1 MSEEISP
8 KKRRISLTF
17 KWSFFTSIGVFV
29 IVLVFSMLIFNRF
42 TNVLVQQERGYINDT
57 LMTVSGRLANFDS
70 PITKNNVNSVLRPD
84 IDNENNNNVPIDKQT
99 HQSIYSDS
107 LIINLSRDSMV
118 VNVYNNDKQL
128 LFESRESNFKLRPA
142 NSKKISISSVDG
154 KEMLIGRM
162 PVLSKR
168 NGSLVGYIQVVDT
181 LANYH
186 QTVRKLLA
194 IMGILLILAVLIS
207 VVVAYVLATELL
219 KPMKEIQKT
228 ISEIKENPDSDE
240 RVPELQTN
248 DEISDLGNLFNG
260 MLDQTQR
267 YMNQQSQFVE
277 DVSHELRTPVAVIQ
291 GHMEM
296 LLRWGKDDPQVLD
309 ESLKASLQET
319 KRMQSLVAEM
329 LDLSRAEQIEINY
342 GDEITNANE
351 VFDQVNNDFKMI
363 HPEFNF
369 IVDNDTYN
377 DVYVKIYRNHLE
389 QILVILID
397 NAIKYS
403 KDRKE
408 IHTSISS
415 TDSTVNIAVQDFG
428 EGIASEDVDKV
439 FNRFYRVDKARSRDK
454 GGNGLGLSIAQ
465 RLVEAYHG
473 DISIESSLGYGSIF
487 QIKFPILRNGSNDDS
502 TQPDEEPNAEEH
514 SDADE

>member
-1 MSEEISP
+1 MIEETSP
-8 KKRRISLTF
+8 KKRRISLTI
-17 KWSFFTSIGVFV
+17 KWSFFTSIGVF
-29 IVLVFSMLIFNRF
+29 IILLVFSMLIYNRF
-42 TNVLVQQERGYINDT
+42 TNVLIQQERGYINDT

-70 PITKNNVNSVLRPD
+70 PINQKNANSVLRPD
-84 IDNENNNNVPIDKQT
+84 IDDKSNNNVPIDRQT

-107 LIINLSRDSMV
+107 LFVNLSRDSMV
-118 VNVYNNDKQL
+118 VNVYDNNKRL
-128 LFESRESNFKLRPA
+128 LFESRESNFKFKRTDT
-142 NSKKISISSVDG
+142 KSIALTRENGSQV
-154 KEMLIGRM
+154 LVGRM
-162 PVLSKR
+162 PVQSKK
-168 NGSLVGYIQVVDT
+168 NGSLVGYIQVTDT

-186 QTVRKLLA
+186 QTVRKLVA
-194 IMGILLILAVLIS
+194 IMAILLVLSVLIAVIVSYILA
-207 VVVAYVLATELL
+207 AELL
-219 KPMKEIQKT
+219 KPMKEIRNT

-240 RVPELQTN
+240 RVPELHTN
-248 DEISDLGNLFNG
+248 DEIADLGNLFNS

-342 GDEITNANE
+342 SDEVTNVNE
-351 VFDQVNNDFKMI
+351 VFNQVNNDFKMI
-363 HPEFNF
+363 HPEFTF

-377 DVYVKIYRNHLE
+377 DVSVQIYRNHLE

-428 EGIASEDVDKV
+428 EGIASDDVAKV

-487 QIKFPILRNGSNDDS
+487 QIKFPILRSGIQADEADSNDGDH
-502 TQPDEEPNAEEH
+502 Q
-514 SDADE
+514 